1 MYALPIDKSMAG
13 DDNGFS
19 TKYSILYL
27 GGMILKIVVGGQ
39 MDKQILANLIT
50 KYGCGRVEVSIK
62 SDIEAALAI
71 QTNQAQYYFG
81 ACATGAGGALAMAI
95 GLVGPQHCVSISI
108 PGKIMQEEEIRTAVR
123 NGKKCFGFVNYDAD
137 KVIPVVLDEILKK

>member
-1 MYALPIDKSMAG
+1 M
-13 DDNGFS
+13 
-19 TKYSILYL
+19 
-27 GGMILKIVVGGQ
+27 KIVVGGQ

-81 ACATGAGGALAMAI
+81 A
-95 GLVGPQHCVSISI
+95 
-108 PGKIMQEEEIRTAVR
+108 
-123 NGKKCFGFVNYDAD
+123 
-137 KVIPVVLDEILKK
+137 